1 MMNVRNIFFCMMLY
15 AVVLSCTAVDDVSDV
30 NGGQGSQE
38 QLNLV
43 LSIGNTKTVTR
54 QALDV
59 IQETGQ
65 PFRGLQ
71 HLVVL
76 PFTTNGNAV
85 TVDDTPQIPTTTGG
99 EPEKVDNKNY
109 YYWDRC
115 QMMRGTDRVLVW
127 GQASEISGKESYVQ
141 NGKLTTTLTGRML
154 LKDITFSLKS
164 IRDNYDVAQDAQDLA
179 DYMTAIANTE
189 GWSTTD
195 NEQMKTLY
203 LNFIHAVSEG
213 TGLMAGSAAHV
224 KAYVTELRTQ
234 LVAIGG
240 ALSAAIIAK
249 IDDTTKNGCLENGY
263 PSGANSLGL
272 PDGAA
277 ALRWTKDETT
287 GKEAFAV
294 RTATTTLDN
303 INGITRYTYP
313 AELWY
318 YVDSPIRTSDE
329 KVEKSTYAIRSWD
342 DLMNY
347 SYQGGQKIGVNT
359 QSVAVKD
366 PLQYGVG
373 RLQLTLEKLTTVPLY
388 DAKGEEVNYLMA
400 DKLPLT
406 AVIIGGQHTVGF
418 DFKPM
423 GEPSDV
429 DARFIYDPIVGNAD
443 GNGVYTVNTL
453 VLQSYDGEKVP
464 VVLEFENNT
473 NQKFMGKDGTIYPNT
488 KFYLIAQIDPA
499 KGEGSNANTTGRV
512 FTQDHTTTMTM
523 KVTSLANAYSCMP
536 DLLSPRLELGI
547 EVVTQWIQPTTTTV
561 IL

>member
-1 MMNVRNIFFCMMLY
+1 MNVRNIFFCVMLY

-43 LSIGNTKTVTR
+43 LSIGNTKATTR
-54 QALDV
+54 QGLDV
-59 IQETGQ
+59 MQEGQ
-65 PFRGLQ
+65 TFRGLQ
-71 HLVVL
+71 RLLVL
-76 PFTTNGNAV
+76 PFITNGNAV
-85 TVDDTPQIPTTTGG
+85 TVDDEPKVPTTTSEGAQR
-99 EPEKVDNKNY
+99 VTDKNY
-109 YYWDRC
+109 YYWNKCR
-115 QMMRGTDRVLVW
+115 MTRGTDRVLVW
-127 GQASEISGKESYVQ
+127 GHSNPVSDALVE
-141 NGKLTTTLTGRML
+141 NGKLETTLTGRML

-234 LVAIGG
+234 LAAIGG
-240 ALSAAIIAK
+240 DLSNAIIAN
-249 IDDTTKNGCLENGY
+249 IDDETKNACLNNGY
-263 PSGANSLGL
+263 PSDATSLGL

-277 ALRWTKDETT
+277 ALRWMS
-287 GKEAFAV
+287 GAFSV
-294 RTATTTLDN
+294 RTQATTLDN

-318 YVDSPIRTSDE
+318 YVDSPIRTSD
-329 KVEKSTYAIRSWD
+329 KNVDISDYQFTQWNWD
-342 DLMNY
+342 DLLVY
-347 SYQGGQKIGVNT
+347 KYPLAAGQAVGGYT
-359 QSVAVKD
+359 QSVAVED
-366 PLQYGVG
+366 PLQFGVG
-373 RLQLTLEKLTTVPLY
+373 RLQVTLEKIMSELY
-388 DAKGEEVNYLMA
+388 DANGEKVNYQEA
-400 DKLPLT
+400 AKLPLT

-429 DARFIYDPIVGNAD
+429 DARFIYDPIVGSAD
-443 GNGVYTVNTL
+443 DNGVYTVNTL

-464 VVLEFENNT
+464 VVLEFENKT
-473 NQKFMGKDGTIYPNT
+473 GQKFVGKDGTIYPNT

>member
-1 MMNVRNIFFCMMLY
+1 MVNVRNIFFCVMLY

-54 QALDV
+54 QGLDV
-59 IQETGQ
+59 MQEGQ
-65 PFRGLQ
+65 TFRGLQ
-71 HLVVL
+71 RLLVL
-76 PFTTNGNAV
+76 PFITNGNAV
-85 TVDDTPQIPTTTGG
+85 TVDDEPKVPTTTSEGAQR
-99 EPEKVDNKNY
+99 VTDKNY
-109 YYWDRC
+109 YYWNKCR
-115 QMMRGTDRVLVW
+115 MTRGTDRVLVW
-127 GQASEISGKESYVQ
+127 GESNPISGTDAFVE
-141 NGKLTTTLTGRML
+141 NGKLETTLTGRML

-179 DYMTAIANTE
+179 RYMTDIANTE

-195 NEQMKTLY
+195 NEQLKTLY

-224 KAYVTELRTQ
+224 KAYVTELRAQ
-234 LVAIGG
+234 LEAIGG
-240 ALSAAIIAK
+240 DLSNAIIGN
-249 IDDTTKNGCLENGY
+249 IGDTEATTSCVNNGY
-263 PSGANSLGL
+263 PGTLGL

-277 ALRWTKDETT
+277 ALRWMS
-287 GKEAFAV
+287 GAFSV
-294 RTATTTLDN
+294 RPRATTLDN

-318 YVDSPIRTSDE
+318 YVDSPIRTSD
-329 KVEKSTYAIRSWD
+329 KNVDISDYQFTQWNWD
-342 DLMNY
+342 DLLVY
-347 SYQGGQKIGVNT
+347 KYPLAAGQAVGGYT
-359 QSVAVKD
+359 QSVAVEE

-373 RLQLTLEKLTTVPLY
+373 RLQVTLEKIMSELY
-388 DAKGEEVNYLMA
+388 DANGEKVNYQVA
-400 DKLPLT
+400 ANLPLT

-443 GNGVYTVNTL
+443 DNGVYTVNTL

-464 VVLEFENNT
+464 VVLEVKNNT
-473 NQKFMGKDGTIYPNT
+473 GQKFVGKDGTIYPNT

>member
-59 IQETGQ
+59 MQEGQ
-65 PFRGLQ
+65 TFRGLQ
-71 HLVVL
+71 RLLVL
-76 PFTTNGNAV
+76 PFITNGNAV
-85 TVDDTPQIPTTTGG
+85 TVDDEPKVPTTTSEGAQR
-99 EPEKVDNKNY
+99 VTDKNY
-109 YYWDRC
+109 YYWNKCR
-115 QMMRGTDRVLVW
+115 MTRGTDRVLVW
-127 GQASEISGKESYVQ
+127 GESNPISSTDAFVE
-141 NGKLTTTLTGRML
+141 NGKLETTLTGRML

-164 IRDNYDVAQDAQDLA
+164 IRANYDVHRDAQDLA
-179 DYMTAIANTE
+179 DYMTAIANTD

-195 NEQMKTLY
+195 NEQLKTLY

-224 KAYVTELRTQ
+224 KAYVTELRAQ

-240 ALSAAIIAK
+240 ALSDAIIAN
-249 IDDTTKNGCLENGY
+249 IDDETKNTCLNNGY
-263 PSGANSLGL
+263 PSAATSLGL

-277 ALRWTKDETT
+277 ALRWMS
-287 GKEAFAV
+287 GAFSV
-294 RTATTTLDN
+294 RTQATTLDN
-303 INGITRYTYP
+303 INGIIRYTYP

-318 YVDSPIRTSDE
+318 YVDSPIRTSD
-329 KVEKSTYAIRSWD
+329 KNVDISDYQFTQWNWD
-342 DLMNY
+342 DLLVY
-347 SYQGGQKIGVNT
+347 KYPLTAGQAVGGYT
-359 QSVAVKD
+359 QSVAVEE

-373 RLQLTLEKLTTVPLY
+373 RLQVTLEKIMSELY
-388 DAKGEEVNYLMA
+388 DANGEKVNYQVA
-400 DKLPLT
+400 ANLPLT

-443 GNGVYTVNTL
+443 VNGIYTVNTL

-464 VVLEFENNT
+464 VVLEFENKT
-473 NQKFMGKDGTIYPNT
+473 GQKFVGKDGTIYPNT

>member
-1 MMNVRNIFFCMMLY
+1 MMNVRNIFFCVVLY
-15 AVVLSCTAVDDVSDV
+15 AVVLSCTAVDDVSD
-30 NGGQGSQE
+30 GIGSQE

-54 QALDV
+54 QGLDV

-127 GQASEISGKESYVQ
+127 GHSNPVSRTDALVE

-164 IRDNYDVAQDAQDLA
+164 IRDIYDPAQDAKDLA
-179 DYMTAIANTE
+179 NYMTDIANTE

-234 LVAIGG
+234 LEAIGG
-240 ALSAAIIAK
+240 DLSTAIIAK

-277 ALRWTKDETT
+277 ALRWTKNETT

-359 QSVAVKD
+359 QSVAVED

-373 RLQLTLEKLTTVPLY
+373 RLQVTLEKIMSELY
-388 DAKGEEVNYLMA
+388 DANGEKVNYQVA
-400 DKLPLT
+400 ANLPLT

-473 NQKFMGKDGTIYPNT
+473 GQKFVGKDGTIYPNT